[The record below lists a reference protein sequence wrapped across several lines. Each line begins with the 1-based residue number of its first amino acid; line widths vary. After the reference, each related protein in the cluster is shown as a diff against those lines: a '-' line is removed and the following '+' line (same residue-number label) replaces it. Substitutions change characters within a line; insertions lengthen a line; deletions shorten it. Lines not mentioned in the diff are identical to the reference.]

1 MTPSDFF
8 NWAFAIA
15 LAWGVIVFF
24 MPIDKWVAAFFARR
38 QARFKE
44 LEARITALEQQLASS
59 SSTGLADKPQ

>member
-24 MPIDKWVAAFFARR
+24 MPIDKWVAAFFAQRH
-38 QARFKE
+38 ARFKE
-44 LEARITALEQQLASS
+44 LEARIVALEQQMAGS
-59 SSTGLADKPQ
+59 SSTGMPDKRP

>member
-8 NWAFAIA
+8 HWAFAIA

-44 LEARITALEQQLASS
+44 LEARIAALEQQVAGSP
-59 SSTGLADKPQ
+59 STRAVDTSN

>member
-38 QARFKE
+38 QAGFKK
-44 LEARITALEQQLASS
+44 LEARIAALEQHVSAASS
-59 SSTGLADKPQ
+59 ASPKDGQ

>member
-8 NWAFAIA
+8 HWAFAIA

-44 LEARITALEQQLASS
+44 LEARIVALEQQAAGS
-59 SSTGLADKPQ
+59 SSTGMPDKRQ